1 MKYFTSFWFDWNGL
15 KSIKLEKGFFL
26 PTPSKFPMQNNP
38 FMQLLLIFHKTN
50 WKSENFKVDLV
61 VSQQLKKLWKEGGC
75 KFTLFFLLFLTVHI
89 NFQYKLKYD
98 TFYPNFLFILFYC
111 FTHFFSHMQFH
122 YFFSLIFDYKFNEY
136 EFLHWQG
143 LILCM
148 ISLQKRAKTNFK
160 NKQAKTFSIQKVN
173 WVQFML

>member
-1 MKYFTSFWFDWNGL
+1 MKYFTSFGL
-15 KSIKLEKGFFL
+15 KGVKIHKIRKIYFFL
-26 PTPSKFPMQNNP
+26 PSSNKFAIQNNP
-38 FMQLLLIFHKTN
+38 LMQLLLIFHKTN

-111 FTHFFSHMQFH
+111 FTHFF
-122 YFFSLIFDYKFNEY
+122 FSYA
-136 EFLHWQG
+136 
-143 LILCM
+143 
-148 ISLQKRAKTNFK
+148 ISLFFFFNF
-160 NKQAKTFSIQKVN
+160 
-173 WVQFML
+173 WL